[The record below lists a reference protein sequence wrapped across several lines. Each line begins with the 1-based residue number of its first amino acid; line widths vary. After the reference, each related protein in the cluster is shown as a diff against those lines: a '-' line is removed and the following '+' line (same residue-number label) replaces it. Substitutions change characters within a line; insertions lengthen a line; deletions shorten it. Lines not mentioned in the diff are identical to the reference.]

1 MHAVVPENFRQ
12 NENVSDLYRMK
23 HHRSRLHHIMQLQYN
38 YDHLLEK
45 YQLLQ
50 KELLEIQI
58 FYKKTHS
65 EHINTVHFLQQKTV
79 ALNKT
84 IGKKNKQLS
93 GLLLLSSDRSSSSSS
108 SESSEDE
115 EGSGGK
121 DPVFETLDI
130 NPSPP

>member
-1 MHAVVPENFRQ
+1 MHWCPKTLGK

-50 KELLEIQI
+50 KELLEIQN

-108 SESSEDE
+108 SESSDDE

>member
-1 MHAVVPENFRQ
+1 
-12 NENVSDLYRMK
+12 
-23 HHRSRLHHIMQLQYN
+23 MQLQYN

-50 KELLEIQI
+50 KELLEIQN

-108 SESSEDE
+108 SESSDDE
-115 EGSGGK
+115 EGSEGK